1 MGSEMCI
8 KDSLYIDDCIDGLML
23 AMENL
28 EEFEPIN
35 VASGIP
41 VTNRDVLT
49 QILKSAHYDDP
60 DVQYDS
66 SKPTMIPK
74 RMIDISLAKEKLG
87 FEPKVSLQDGIHK
100 TVQWYK
106 EYYKNSS
113 PEDKK

>member
-1 MGSEMCI
+1 M
-8 KDSLYIDDCIDGLML
+8 
-23 AMENL
+23 
-28 EEFEPIN
+28 
-35 VASGIP
+35 P
-41 VTNRDVLT
+41 VTIRQVLGE
-49 QILKSAHYDDP
+49 ILKATDYNDA

-87 FEPKVSLQDGIHK
+87 FEPKVSLEEGIHK
-100 TVQWYK
+100 TVEWYK

>member
-1 MGSEMCI
+1 MDTFSY
-8 KDSLYIDDCIDGLML
+8 LNGLIL
-23 AMENL
+23 VMERIN
-28 EEFEPIN
+28 EFEPIN
-35 VASGIP
+35 LASGVP
-41 VTNRDVLT
+41 VTIRDVLAEV
-49 QILKSAHYDDP
+49 LKSADYEDA

-87 FEPKVSLQDGIHK
+87 FEPKVSLEEGIHK
-100 TVQWYK
+100 TVEWYK